1 MGVDG
6 EASGLEP
13 GSLYSADL
21 ASTGVYH
28 SATRPSE
35 EQEASSWSC
44 CGL

>member
-1 MGVDG
+1 MGVAGDVT
-6 EASGLEP
+6 GLLP
-13 GSLYSADL
+13 SLLYSADL

-44 CGL
+44 WGL